1 MPEGLLRGPGRPLT
15 GPKALQAFNAMTPG
29 SSSLLCLSCHD
40 GSVAVNGELTIKG
53 RTHPLRATGSIT
65 PALEDP
71 FGGVRRGM
79 ELEAI
84 IDRRQYGLEWNLPL
98 PKGGLA
104 LDNDVK
110 LMVNLEFTQA

>member
-1 MPEGLLRGPGRPLT
+1 VDIEVGP
-15 GPKALQAFNAMTPG
+15 
-29 SSSLLCLSCHD
+29 D
-40 GSVAVNGELTIKG
+40 GSVVARGELSIKG
-53 RTHPLRATGSIT
+53 RTQPLSATGAIT

-71 FGGVRRGM
+71 FGGVRRGL

-84 IDRRQYGLEWNLPL
+84 IDRRVYGLEWNLPL

-110 LMVNLEFTQA
+110 LIVNLEFTQA